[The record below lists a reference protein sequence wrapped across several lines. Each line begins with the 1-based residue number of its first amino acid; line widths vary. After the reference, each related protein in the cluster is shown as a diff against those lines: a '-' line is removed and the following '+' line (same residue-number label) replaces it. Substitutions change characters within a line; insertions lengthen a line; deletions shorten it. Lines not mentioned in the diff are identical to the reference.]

1 MRDNAVVFHKRR
13 GQGPAASFVLQ
24 RIKSR
29 GHPSGFLGEQL
40 ARRRRLVLDFSST
53 HDFRLPFEEVLES
66 KSKSNTIRIFGFP
79 VRIDA
84 KECDCL
90 AMRAKDVLG
99 VSDTEDMCI
108 ACHAN
113 RGHEK
118 VYMNGLPS
126 LNVSWHSDRK
136 AKNEKIQQG
145 PAKYSRENRTYLFG
159 AA

>member
-1 MRDNAVVFHKRR
+1 VKRGR
-13 GQGPAASFVLQ
+13 
-24 RIKSR
+24 
-29 GHPSGFLGEQL
+29 L
-40 ARRRRLVLDFSST
+40 ALLFSST
-53 HDFRLPFEEVLES
+53 NDLRLPLEEVFKS
-66 KSKSNTIRIFGFP
+66 KSKSNSIHCFDFPARI
-79 VRIDA
+79 VV

-113 RGHEK
+113 SGHEK